1 LTEISDFS
9 TIEADFMDRIRR
21 IVWCTVTTV
30 DRKDRPRARI
40 LHPVWE
46 GSTGWIATGR
56 DSFKAKH
63 IAHNPHVSLSYWD
76 PNHEQVFAEC
86 RAEWEDDPTEK
97 ARLWAFY
104 KATPAPLGYD
114 LAMFWKDADDPGYG
128 LLRLS
133 PWRIELS
140 SLGGMM
146 KGEAPRVWRP

>member
-9 TIEADFMDRIRR
+9 AIEADFMDRIRR